1 VAKILVADDNSNIQK
16 MVGLALKD
24 HGIDVVA
31 VGNGEAAVRKI
42 SDLRPDL
49 VLADVF
55 MPVRNGYEVCQYVK
69 MDPSLAH
76 IPVILLVGAFDPL
89 DEQEAQRVG
98 ADGVLKKP
106 FVPPDPLISM
116 VKSAL
121 QRAGVAQGNAGAAKT
136 PVPEVLKASD
146 LLTPSGASVP
156 TVESFPLPMPSH
168 EPAIAPLEQESFVD
182 EVAAR
187 PEPVRIDGGSQPV
200 AFGSL
205 LETPTD
211 EKDDELGYLQ
221 QTNSELAPQR
231 DWRDPDSDELEEE
244 AEEEKPP
251 APWRHEEAGSYKD
264 TGTTSGAKDWR
275 AGSFEQI
282 LAKKIPV
289 DSWTPVEDKPELVET
304 APAAS
309 NAVKETPAAPTVIA
323 KTSPVTGTIA
333 AAPFGNDPW
342 AAASSPVSQEKI
354 STETAT
360 AVEEVARV
368 RQNELSSP
376 AAVVANVPEV
386 KQAEPPTKAPKDSW
400 FSVPSNPWNAEIE
413 KANKLASAWDAAA
426 PVTTPAAGN
435 NGAEKIAEAVS
446 ETTQQVIEEAAL
458 PTGAVEAIREEAA
471 QVAEDATHVTEQHAS
486 DGTSFYAPEALI
498 EPPVAAAEA
507 TPSMDDLVARVL
519 ARMSP
524 EVLQAVTR
532 EILKPVVE
540 AMVKEEMKLKKS

>member
-1 VAKILVADDNSNIQK
+1 
-16 MVGLALKD
+16 
-24 HGIDVVA
+24 
-31 VGNGEAAVRKI
+31 
-42 SDLRPDL
+42 
-49 VLADVF
+49 
-55 MPVRNGYEVCQYVK
+55 
-69 MDPSLAH
+69 
-76 IPVILLVGAFDPL
+76 
-89 DEQEAQRVG
+89 
-98 ADGVLKKP
+98 
-106 FVPPDPLISM
+106 
-116 VKSAL
+116 L

-221 QTNSELAPQR
+221 QTNPELATER
-231 DWRDPDSDELEEE
+231 DWRDPDSAELEEE

-368 RQNELSSP
+368 RQSEPSSP
-376 AAVVANVPEV
+376 VAVVANVPEV
-386 KQAEPPTKAPKDSW
+386 KQAEPPKTPKESW

-426 PVTTPAAGN
+426 PVSTPAAGN
-435 NGAEKIAEAVS
+435 NGAEKVAVS
-446 ETTQQVIEEAAL
+446 ETTQKVIEEAAL
-458 PTGAVEAIREEAA
+458 PAEAVEAIREEAA
-471 QVAEDATHVTEQHAS
+471 QVAEDATQITEQHAS

-498 EPPVAAAEA
+498 EPPVAAPEA

>member
-1 VAKILVADDNSNIQK
+1 MCGPQRQSIVGGRAVPRILVADDNSNIQK

-24 HGIDVVA
+24 QGIDVVA

-42 SDLRPDL
+42 SDVRPDL

-55 MPVRNGYEVCQYVK
+55 M
-69 MDPSLAH
+69 
-76 IPVILLVGAFDPL
+76 PVILLVGAFDPL

-106 FVPPDPLISM
+106 FVPADPLISM

-121 QRAGVAQGNAGAAKT
+121 QRAGVAHGNAGAAKT
-136 PVPEVLKASD
+136 REPEALKGTD
-146 LLTPSGASVP
+146 LLTPSGARVP

-221 QTNSELAPQR
+221 QTNPELATER
-231 DWRDPDSDELEEE
+231 DWRDPDSAELEEE

-282 LAKKIPV
+282 LAKKTPV

-309 NAVKETPAAPTVIA
+309 NAVKETPAAPTAIA

-333 AAPFGNDPW
+333 AAPLGSDPW
-342 AAASSPVSQEKI
+342 AAASSLVSPEKI

-368 RQNELSSP
+368 RQGEPSSP

-386 KQAEPPTKAPKDSW
+386 KQAEPPKTPKESW

-426 PVTTPAAGN
+426 PVSTPAAGN
-435 NGAEKIAEAVS
+435 NGAEKVAVS
-446 ETTQQVIEEAAL
+446 ETTQKVIEEAAL
-458 PTGAVEAIREEAA
+458 PAEAVEAIREEAA
-471 QVAEDATHVTEQHAS
+471 QVAEDATQITEQHAS
-486 DGTSFYAPEALI
+486 DGTSFYAPEALV
-498 EPPVAAAEA
+498 EPPVAAPEA

-540 AMVKEEMKLKKS
+540 AMVKEEMKLKK